1 MISSAHASG
10 PSDILRSGNA
20 AMIQKREENL
30 TDWVLDASRDVI
42 HREDM
47 IDDHQGKNAI
57 DWTADYSLPILHSGG
72 LLCRIEPG
80 KK

>member
-30 TDWVLDASRDVI
+30 TDWVLDAFRDVI
-42 HREDM
+42 HR
-47 IDDHQGKNAI
+47 
-57 DWTADYSLPILHSGG
+57 
-72 LLCRIEPG
+72 
-80 KK
+80 